1 MNYGIA
7 ACREPERIFLFT
19 PNITS
24 LWCFIAYDWLRVAR
38 LLASFLTFSAP
49 VATASAALSLASF
62 ALSLASPTAFLTGA
76 GVEPPMDRAPTR
88 AMMVTRRPPM
98 AVGTSG
104 TNFMASIGSFWAM
117 VMKRS
122 HFSLMK
128 KTGSSKNFRSEGDL
142 GLSLSLGLSASS
154 RSCSWGCLRPKV
166 SSASLLASSTEWPM

>member
-1 MNYGIA
+1 MNYEIA
-7 ACREPERIFLFT
+7 ACCGLERIFFSRQIQPSSRILV
-19 PNITS
+19 
-24 LWCFIAYDWLRVAR
+24 AYDWLRVAR
-38 LLASFLTFSAP
+38 LLASFFTFSAP
-49 VATASAALSLASF
+49 VATASAALSLASLAF
-62 ALSLASPTAFLTGA
+62 SLASPTAFLTGA
-76 GVEPPMDRAPTR
+76 GAEPPMVKAPTR

-104 TNFMASIGSFWAM
+104 TNFIASMGSFWAM

-154 RSCSWGCLRPKV
+154 RSCS
-166 SSASLLASSTEWPM
+166 